1 MINLK
6 DKLQKGE
13 ITFGSWI
20 TLGHTSIAEI
30 MASAGFDWLVVDME
44 HSAITLDKTQQLIQ
58 IIELCG
64 VIPLVRVGENNPVL
78 IKRVMDTGAHG
89 VIVPMVNT
97 KNDAVK
103 AVNAVKY
110 PPVGTRGVGL
120 ARAQGYGFEFE
131 KYKNWINKE
140 SIVIVQI
147 EHIEAINNLEN
158 ILSVE
163 GVDGSIIGPYDLS
176 GSLGKPGN
184 FEDSKVKEAIAHY
197 KEVCFKMKKT
207 MGFHVVQPSVE
218 KSLQYKNAGYTFIA
232 IGLDTLYLG
241 EKCREVL
248 GKVKAKSSKLKA
260 KSSKGK
266 GEG

>member
-6 DKLQKGE
+6 DKLQRHE
-13 ITFGSWI
+13 ATIGSWV

-30 MASAGFDWLVVDME
+30 MARVGFDWLTVDME
-44 HSAITLDKTQQLIQ
+44 HSSITLSQTQQLVQ

-64 VIPLVRVGENNPVL
+64 AVPLVRVGENSPAH
-78 IKRVMDTGAHG
+78 IKRVMDAGAHG

-147 EHIEAINNLEN
+147 EHIEAINNLEK
-158 ILSVE
+158 ILSEE

-197 KEVCFKMKKT
+197 EEVCCKMKKT

-241 EKCREVL
+241 EKCREIL
-248 GKVKAKSSKLKA
+248 GKIR
-260 KSSKGK
+260 
-266 GEG
+266 